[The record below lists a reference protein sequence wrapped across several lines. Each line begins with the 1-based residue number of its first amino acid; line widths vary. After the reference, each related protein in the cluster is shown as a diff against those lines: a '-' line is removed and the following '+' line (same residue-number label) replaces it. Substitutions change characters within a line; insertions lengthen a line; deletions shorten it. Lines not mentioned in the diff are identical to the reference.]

1 LDKILI
7 GPSVAACALASPSA
21 STSAGRACFVEN
33 GIAVPSAAWDGAP
46 QASPA
51 SRRWQEQIKQKMQ
64 IGNAIL
70 DRQFVAG
77 IKNVAYPQLLLKKK
91 LSGEPSRVLPQGLSG
106 AVG

>member
-1 LDKILI
+1 
-7 GPSVAACALASPSA
+7 
-21 STSAGRACFVEN
+21 
-33 GIAVPSAAWDGAP
+33 
-46 QASPA
+46 
-51 SRRWQEQIKQKMQ
+51 MQ

>member
-1 LDKILI
+1 
-7 GPSVAACALASPSA
+7 
-21 STSAGRACFVEN
+21 
-33 GIAVPSAAWDGAP
+33 
-46 QASPA
+46 
-51 SRRWQEQIKQKMQ
+51 MQ

-106 AVG
+106 AVGSLIFGIMIAKKICLVRSRVQMRNDQSK